1 MLDQTLHD
9 DSSLVFC
16 QKTPCDPY
24 KNCSA
29 NGLQQE
35 QFQHNL
41 DMGVLRLQLQQ
52 TVVTAMPNSGTKLQQ
67 PGLNKANKSKRTGP
81 VHGMVLVDAGV
92 C

>member
-1 MLDQTLHD
+1 MTVPWSFVKRLH
-9 DSSLVFC
+9 V
-16 QKTPCDPY
+16 TPY

-29 NGLQQE
+29 NDLQQE

-41 DMGVLRLQLQQ
+41 DIGVLRLQLQQ

-67 PGLNKANKSKRTGP
+67 PGLNKANKSRRTGP
-81 VHGMVLVDAGV
+81 VHGIVLVDAGV